1 MTDNM
6 DDIHRGSQIQFRD
19 KGKKPNYKHGHDGI
33 CTILSAPCDK
43 EFADC
48 VNCERLQKYNERV
61 KQKLQMR
68 HSHKHSKKSGSGSS
82 IGLFIVIGI
91 VLIILAYL
99 VYYGYI

>member
-1 MTDNM
+1 M

-48 VNCERLQKYNERV
+48 VNCERLQEYNERV
-61 KQKLQMR
+61 KQKLQR

-99 VYYGYI
+99 VYHGYL